1 MLVEKSQPVV
11 GDEALDIVIVPA
23 AKCEGIAEFDKVAW
37 SLDADGKG
45 ICAVS
50 AVEIAA
56 KADAIAA
63 LHTFAQGFDLC
74 DGVIEGGALF
84 ESVGVEEL
92 LSDAGVQALV
102 VPNPATD
109 EANLMVSLLNGGDT
123 RVELMEPTGRV
134 VQVLAQQ
141 QLAPGTH
148 QWNLPLERLAGGVY
162 LVRVQQDGVQRV
174 VRFTK
179 E

>member
-1 MLVEKSQPVV
+1 M
-11 GDEALDIVIVPA
+11 DIVIVPA

-92 LSDAGVQALV
+92 A
-102 VPNPATD
+102 
-109 EANLMVSLLNGGDT
+109 E
-123 RVELMEPTGRV
+123 
-134 VQVLAQQ
+134 
-141 QLAPGTH
+141 
-148 QWNLPLERLAGGVY
+148 
-162 LVRVQQDGVQRV
+162 
-174 VRFTK
+174 
-179 E
+179 